1 MVGATSAY
9 PRLRVDVLY
18 HVRVQRLPPSR
29 PLMIPSSHGPGR
41 YTCLRGRANLIGGGR
56 AGPGPAR
63 GPPGR
68 APARRGP
75 RPGRDSEEA
84 RVRVDGQRC
93 GVGWTWPG
101 SRLGPEPATAF
112 VWWQEKK

>member
-41 YTCLRGRANLIGGGR
+41 YTCLRGRANLIGHVAAA
-56 AGPGPAR
+56 AGPGPPR
-63 GPPGR
+63 PR
-68 APARRGP
+68 

-112 VWWQEKK
+112 KFVWWQEKK